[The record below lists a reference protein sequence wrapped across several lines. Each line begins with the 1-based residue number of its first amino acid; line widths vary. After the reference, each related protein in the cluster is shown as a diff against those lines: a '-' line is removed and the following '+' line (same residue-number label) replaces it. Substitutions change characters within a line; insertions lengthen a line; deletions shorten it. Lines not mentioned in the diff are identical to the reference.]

1 MTDSPIPYYSQF
13 GEDRGLE
20 KIFCGKRDGFA
31 IEVGANNGVDG
42 STTLH
47 FEKLGWNCVLV
58 EPNPSLCADIRRT
71 RDARL
76 FECAASS
83 SPGRAILQ
91 IAVGAEGSHAVS
103 ALGGSGKAAEILE
116 DHGFRTEPFEV
127 ETRTMDA
134 ILHEASVQ
142 KPIDFISIDVEGHEL
157 EMLKGF
163 SLDRWRPRI
172 LIIEDNASLS
182 EGSVKDYLEAHG
194 YVRFRRTGVNDWY
207 AHRSDAE
214 LASPVRRAAYYPSM
228 VYGRAITMLLRV
240 ATPAAPVLKR
250 IPGAMAMRNLLLG
263 GQRG

>member
-1 MTDSPIPYYSQF
+1 MTDTQIPYYSQF

-20 KIFCGKRDGFA
+20 KIFGGKRDGFG

-47 FEKLGWNCVLV
+47 FEKLGWDCVLV
-58 EPNPSLCADIRRT
+58 EPNPALCSEIRSNRG
-71 RDARL
+71 AML

-83 SPGRAILQ
+83 TPGTAVLQ

-103 ALGGSGKAAEILE
+103 ALGDSDKAAEILE
-116 DHGFRTEPFEV
+116 DHGFRTEPVEV
-127 ETRTMDA
+127 ETRTLDG
-134 ILHEASVQ
+134 ILEEANIR

-172 LIIEDNASLS
+172 LIVEDNASLGAS
-182 EGSVKDYLEAHG
+182 SVREYLEFKG

-207 AHRSDAE
+207 AHESDAE
-214 LASPVRRAAYYPSM
+214 LASTVRRAAYYPSM
-228 VYGRAITMLLRV
+228 VYGRAVTLLIRV
-240 ATPAAPVLKR
+240 TTPIAPALRRV
-250 IPGAMAMRNLLLG
+250 PGAMAVRNLLLG
-263 GQRG
+263 GRRG